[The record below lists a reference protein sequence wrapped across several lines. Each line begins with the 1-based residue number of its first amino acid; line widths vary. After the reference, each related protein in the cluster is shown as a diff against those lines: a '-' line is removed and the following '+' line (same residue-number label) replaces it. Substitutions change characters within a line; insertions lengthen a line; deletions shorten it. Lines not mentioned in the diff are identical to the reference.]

1 MSVCGRVNASATS
14 VVAGRPWGLG
24 RVPRTSRCAI
34 VCIRSSGKRL
44 APLTGTPQAHS
55 SRVLQLQLG
64 TLAIL
69 QLLPEQRPKE
79 STMAHDD
86 NVALGLLA

>member
-1 MSVCGRVNASATS
+1 MSVYGASDLRGRWSA
-14 VVAGRPWGLG
+14 LG
-24 RVPRTSRCAI
+24 RVPRTQELKACNRF
-34 VCIRSSGKRL
+34 CIRSRKTTSGKRL
-44 APLTGTPQAHS
+44 APLTGTPAHA
-55 SRVLQLQLG
+55 SRVLQLHLG

-79 STMAHDD
+79 GAMAHDD